1 MRKLYYDAG
10 EEAAHRK
17 RPRKQETLWYIACVQ
32 GKPGVSRAWNLRRSQ
47 RTRVALVVGVNRTTA
62 VGLYVEKIG
71 GLPLGETLVVRPARC
86 GEAERLAGV
95 LRFGQT
101 YLA

>member
-1 MRKLYYDAG
+1 MRRLYYDSG
-10 EEAAHRK
+10 DEAAHRK

-32 GKPGVSRAWNLRRSQ
+32 DNPGVSRAWNLRRGK
-47 RTRVALVVGVNRTTA
+47 RTRVALVVGVSRYTA
-62 VGLYVEKIG
+62 MSLYVEKIG